1 MAASS
6 VREQILAYLVTLIA
20 NAGGFTSFVRSRE
33 APIARS
39 EGVVGTL
46 KPEEEENE
54 YKANRQQLL
63 QFVVVVTV
71 VVRGDVP
78 DSVADP
84 YLVATHKAVMA
95 DLTLGG
101 LAALVI
107 YESTK
112 WEFEEADRTAAS
124 VEVRYRIRYS
134 TAVGDL
140 TQPA

>member
-1 MAASS
+1 MPTSS
-6 VREQILAYLVTLIA
+6 VREQILAYLLTLIDNSA
-20 NAGGFTSFVRSRE
+20 AFDSFERTRE

-71 VVRGDVP
+71 VARGDVP
-78 DSVADP
+78 DSIADS
-84 YLVATHKAVMA
+84 YLVAIHKAVMA
-95 DLTLGG
+95 DLQLGG

-112 WEFEEADRTAAS
+112 WDFEVADRNAVA